1 MTIDL
6 TQIILAVIT
15 LIGGLL
21 TRFLIP
27 YLIENVEEKKRAKI
41 ADIVSTLVEAAD
53 RYLKTATG
61 EERLQYV
68 VEGLAEKGIYVNI
81 DDIHDQYRVLIESAV
96 EQLRI
101 RQGVQG

>member
-15 LIGGLL
+15 LIGAVIS
-21 TRFLIP
+21 RFLIP

-41 ADIVSTLVEAAD
+41 VDIVCTLVEAAD
-53 RYLKTATG
+53 RDLKAASG